1 MPIIYKHIYMRNKRE
16 RSAILIV
23 IILSLILVISCA
35 SPPESTDQVQEEP
48 VILAPIVQEP
58 AAEIPIYVEPI
69 FIVEEESNFDP
80 ENITEDLYTS
90 TLTDVQSL
98 IAELNNIIRAR
109 NYNLWRNFLSDSYFN
124 EINSR
129 EFLEARAD
137 ELFRR
142 DQAVASGR
150 GMSPGQV
157 QRRNLTSARD
167 YFEHIVVPSRQNDR
181 VDDIT
186 FITEN
191 HVIAYT
197 VDNRGNR
204 LILYSLEI
212 IDGDW
217 KIVN

>member
-1 MPIIYKHIYMRNKRE
+1 MRNKQE
-16 RSAILIV
+16 RSAILII
-23 IILSLILVISCA
+23 IILSVILVFSCA
-35 SPPESTDQVQEEP
+35 SPPESTEPLPEEP
-48 VILAPIVQEP
+48 VRISDPIVQEP
-58 AAEIPIYVEPI
+58 ASELPVYAEPVI
-69 FIVEEESNFDP
+69 IVEEEVEFDP
-80 ENITEDLYTS
+80 VNITEELYVS

-98 IAELNNIIRAR
+98 IAELNSIIRAR
-109 NYNLWRNFLSDSYFN
+109 NYNQWRNFLSDSYYRQ
-124 EINSR
+124 INSR
-129 EFLEARAD
+129 DFLDARAD

-157 QRRNLTSARD
+157 QRTNLTSARD

-181 VDDIT
+181 VDDIA